1 MLSLEQR
8 RFLFDVLFLYKALN
22 GYINID
28 LSTYVQFFS
37 DSDRYPLRG
46 KDECTPKKNYA
57 TILDKTVE
65 KIVYLDSIFRNIV
78 AVPVLPSPPS
88 PESNVVVYSK
98 ESLIPG
104 RLWEAT
110 LNWGKGFSFRKGV
123 VLEIVLLRRKVD
135 MMGKTFSSSFVR
147 DCRTNTFKFSFFQ

>member
-57 TILDKTVE
+57 
-65 KIVYLDSIFRNIV
+65 
-78 AVPVLPSPPS
+78 
-88 PESNVVVYSK
+88 
-98 ESLIPG
+98 
-104 RLWEAT
+104 
-110 LNWGKGFSFRKGV
+110 
-123 VLEIVLLRRKVD
+123 
-135 MMGKTFSSSFVR
+135 
-147 DCRTNTFKFSFFQ
+147 RTNTFKFSFLSRIVDMWNTLPLILQATTVASFKKGVREFLWNLGGF